1 MAPSSL
7 YRWPSGTIW
16 STPSCSSSAWRS
28 PTCRRVFCRQS
39 PCVSVS
45 LLSGWPKRTA
55 WSKTLSVR
63 KFSFSCALA
72 FGKSRFT
79 MLGVIAEW
87 SKVLQWREKK
97 NEDPKIP
104 GLGSLPGQSV
114 KKFSFSGPDHL
125 VALEPPSNQSRSN
138 FSLFCFQRW
147 MFLRNYDQISSQTLN
162 LDAIHSP
169 LSNKLVPN
177 EGGNEKRRKG
187 RRLKAQDPSEA
198 QTRVLSIL
206 SDIPPLE
213 LILRSSIV
221 K

>member
-1 MAPSSL
+1 
-7 YRWPSGTIW
+7 
-16 STPSCSSSAWRS
+16 
-28 PTCRRVFCRQS
+28 
-39 PCVSVS
+39 
-45 LLSGWPKRTA
+45 
-55 WSKTLSVR
+55 
-63 KFSFSCALA
+63 
-72 FGKSRFT
+72 
-79 MLGVIAEW
+79 
-87 SKVLQWREKK
+87 
-97 NEDPKIP
+97 
-104 GLGSLPGQSV
+104 
-114 KKFSFSGPDHL
+114 
-125 VALEPPSNQSRSN
+125 
-138 FSLFCFQRW
+138 

-198 QTRVLSIL
+198 QILVLSIL